1 MNRIRSVDSI
11 SIFDR
16 IFDPQIELP
25 LQGRI
30 ILSWDRIFDMQIEI
44 LSQNRINISRSN
56 IRFPDWITILRS
68 NYNLEIEYSTCRSN

>member
-30 ILSWDRIFDMQIEI
+30 ILS
-44 LSQNRINISRSN
+44 
-56 IRFPDWITILRS
+56 
-68 NYNLEIEYSTCRSN
+68 

>member
-1 MNRIRSVDSI
+1 MGLSIEAQRGYFTFKIKLKVSNGLSLIFRYFLILKGQNQMNRIRSVDSI

-30 ILSWDRIFDMQIEI
+30 ILF
-44 LSQNRINISRSN
+44 
-56 IRFPDWITILRS
+56 
-68 NYNLEIEYSTCRSN
+68 

>member
-30 ILSWDRIFDMQIEI
+30 ILFWDRIFDMQIEI
-44 LSQNRINISRSN
+44 LEIELISQDQTFDFQIE
-56 IRFPDWITILRS
+56 LRS
-68 NYNLEIEYSTCRSN
+68 